1 MSGTITVGLDGT
13 DHASAAT
20 DWAAQE
26 AERRGSALRLVHA
39 WAWHPTD
46 VVYVGDRA
54 AEERWVR
61 NMLDEARSRVAGRH
75 PALDVTTELL
85 ADDPVPTLL
94 AEAARAAMVVLGSRG
109 YGTLAGYLLGSVSM
123 KVLRQ
128 AAGPVVM
135 VGKPNS
141 SMPQLAP
148 EVVVGVEPG
157 QIGDPVLEFAFSAAA
172 GRGATLRAVHA
183 WSVPTALAWSPGSLY
198 LVDEA
203 DSLEEINREVLA
215 DTLKPWRD
223 KYPQVEVIE
232 HFEIGSA
239 SEVLLSNSARA
250 GLVVVGR
257 RSHKAGPRR
266 LGPVT
271 HGVLHHATAPVAVVP
286 HDCPP
291 R

>member
-13 DHASAAT
+13 DHASAAA
-20 DWAAQE
+20 DWAAEE
-26 AERRGSALRLVHA
+26 AERRGAALRLVHA
-39 WAWHPTD
+39 WAWHPID

-85 ADDPVPTLL
+85 VGDPVPALI
-94 AEAARAAMVVLGSRG
+94 AEAARADMVVLGSRG

-135 VGKPNS
+135 VGEPNS
-141 SMPQLAP
+141 ATPHQAP

-157 QIGDPVLEFAFSAAA
+157 QIGDPVLEFAFSAAVV
-172 GRGATLRAVHA
+172 RGTTLRAVHA
-183 WSVPTALAWSPGSLY
+183 WSLPTALAWSPGSLY
-198 LVDEA
+198 LVEEA
-203 DSLEEINREVLA
+203 NALEQINREVLA
-215 DTLKPWRD
+215 DTLKPWRN
-223 KYPQVEVIE
+223 KYPQLEVIE

-257 RSHKAGPRR
+257 RSHEAGLRR

-271 HGVLHHATAPVAVVP
+271 HAVLHHATAPVAVVP
-286 HDCPP
+286 HEFPP